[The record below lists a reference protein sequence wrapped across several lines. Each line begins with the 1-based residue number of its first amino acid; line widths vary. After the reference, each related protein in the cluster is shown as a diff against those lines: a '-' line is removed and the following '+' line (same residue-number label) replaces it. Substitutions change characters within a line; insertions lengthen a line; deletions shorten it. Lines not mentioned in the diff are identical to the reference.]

1 MGGGL
6 AAGVV
11 AAQPPLAH
19 WRSFE
24 YCLAMTGRS
33 LGSVDHFPPPPAG
46 ATVPRPVSP
55 AAPAHLAQ
63 SRLLP
68 LLLCQAQAAG
78 ASLWLRDSA
87 AAGTGDLTNDRR
99 LPETSAHTEAAGAGP
114 VFGPV
119 LMGHRWTAV
128 ELGDGGPEVT
138 ATVATEGSIGALE
151 VSCRH
156 LVAADG
162 AGSGVRAA
170 LGMAM
175 DGDAAPLQR
184 LVNVHFASPELG
196 ARLLGGAASGGR
208 PAMLYFL
215 FNPDVVMVV
224 VAHDLAAGDFV
235 AQIPFYPPQQR
246 LEDFSV
252 ATCTDLIRKAAGVP
266 GLDVAVRE
274 VRQWAMTAQ
283 VAAHF
288 RAGAVF
294 LAGDAAHQFPPAG
307 GFGMNT
313 GIQDAHNLAWK
324 LAMVHQGLAPE
335 VLLDTYDA
343 ERRPVAST
351 NASLSVANY
360 EAALAVPRALG
371 LDPAAAALLHATL
384 MQGPLRYLPL
394 EAQRAV
400 LEQGLRLGRAQ
411 LESWVLSPANPIGTA
426 RLAAVRSIIDS
437 GQSLRLQFPAE
448 DLGFQYSRKA
458 LLHNDNMDKPAVL
471 DDEKPL
477 PGRRREYRPW
487 VDAGCRLPHAELAL
501 KHDHNG
507 PSKYNTAADGLLST
521 LDLLPGDKPALLLL
535 VSATPHGK
543 LWCDGFKAAAA
554 SVPGMAMAA
563 VIWPPGTFVAAVAK
577 DVFGD
582 GTGRA
587 VSLRHVEDLHGDWWA
602 VCGVPAP
609 GALLVRPDGHVG
621 WHCKQAPASESA
633 ATDALQR
640 AISSI
645 LCLNSSK
652 SSYDFRRV

>member
-1 MGGGL
+1 MEIFRSMGGGL
-6 AAGVV
+6 AASVV

-46 ATVPRPVSP
+46 ATAPRPVSP

-68 LLLCQAQAAG
+68 LLLRQAQAAG
-78 ASLWLRDSA
+78 ASLWLRDTA
-87 AAGTGDLTNDRR
+87 AAGTGHVGDDRQ
-99 LPETSAHTEAAGAGP
+99 LPDTAGAGP
-114 VFGPV
+114 VVGPV
-119 LMGHRWTAV
+119 LMGHRWTSI
-128 ELGDGGPEVT
+128 ELGNGSPGVT
-138 ATVATEGSIGALE
+138 ATVATEGSAGALE

-175 DGDAAPLQR
+175 DGDSAPLQR
-184 LVNVHFASPELG
+184 LVNVHFASRELG
-196 ARLLGGAASGGR
+196 ARLLGDAASGGR
-208 PAMLYFL
+208 PAMLYFV
-215 FNPDVVMVV
+215 FNLDVVMVV
-224 VAHDLAAGDFV
+224 VAHDLAAGDF
-235 AQIPFYPPQQR
+235 IPFYPPQQR

-283 VAAHF
+283 VAARF

-294 LAGDAAHQFPPAG
+294 LAGDAAHRFPPAG

-335 VLLDTYDA
+335 ALLETYDA

-351 NASLSVANY
+351 NASLSVTNY
-360 EAALAVPRALG
+360 EAALAVPRVLG

-384 MQGPLRYLPL
+384 TQGPLRYLLL
-394 EAQRAV
+394 EAQRSV

-411 LESWVLSPANPIGTA
+411 LESWVLSPANPIGAA
-426 RLAAVRSIIDS
+426 RLAALRSIIDS

-448 DLGFQYSRKA
+448 DLGFQYSRGT
-458 LLHNDNMDKPAVL
+458 LLHNDTDRLAVL
-471 DDEKPL
+471 EDEMPL
-477 PGRRREYRPW
+477 PGRRREYRPRAE
-487 VDAGCRLPHAELAL
+487 AGCRLPHAELAL

-507 PSKYNTAADGLLST
+507 PSKYNTAANGLLST
-521 LDLLPGDKPALLLL
+521 LDLLLGDRLALLLL
-535 VSATPHGK
+535 VSATTHGK
-543 LWCDGFKAAAA
+543 LWCDGLKAAATSLPVA
-554 SVPGMAMAA
+554 MAMAA
-563 VIWPPGTFVAAVAK
+563 VIWPPGTFAAAVAK

-582 GTGRA
+582 GSKPA
-587 VSLRHVEDLHGDWWA
+587 VSLLHVEDLHGDWWA
-602 VCGVPAP
+602 ICGVPAP

-621 WHCKQAPASESA
+621 WHCKRAPASETA
-633 ATDALQR
+633 AADALQL

-645 LCLNSSK
+645 LCLNSAK
-652 SSYDFRRV
+652 SSHGSRRVQGR

>member
-1 MGGGL
+1 MEIFRSISGGL
-6 AAGVV
+6 ASAVL

-24 YCLAMTGRS
+24 YCLAMTGGRS

-46 ATVPRPVSP
+46 ATAPRPVSP

-68 LLLCQAQAAG
+68 LLLRQAQAAS

-87 AAGTGDLTNDRR
+87 AAGTGHVANDRR
-99 LPETSAHTEAAGAGP
+99 LPDTAGAGP
-114 VFGPV
+114 VVGPV
-119 LMGHRWTAV
+119 LMGHRWTSV
-128 ELGDGGPEVT
+128 ELRHGSPGVT
-138 ATVATEGSIGALE
+138 ATVATESSAGALE

-156 LVAADG
+156 FVAADG

-208 PAMLYFL
+208 PAMLYFV

-246 LEDFSV
+246 LEDFTV

-266 GLDVAVRE
+266 GLDIAVRE

-288 RAGAVF
+288 QAGAVF
-294 LAGDAAHQFPPAG
+294 LAGDAAHRFPPAG

-335 VLLDTYDA
+335 ALLDTYDA

-371 LDPAAAALLHATL
+371 LDPAAAALLHSTL
-384 MQGPLRYLPL
+384 MHGPLRYLPL

-411 LESWVLSPANPIGTA
+411 LESWVLSPANPIGAA

-448 DLGFQYSRKA
+448 DLGFQYSRGA
-458 LLHNDNMDKPAVL
+458 LLHNATDKPAVL

-477 PGRRREYRPW
+477 PGRRREYRPRAE
-487 VDAGCRLPHAELAL
+487 AGCRLPHAELVL
-501 KHDHNG
+501 MHDHSG
-507 PSKYNTAADGLLST
+507 PSKYNTVADGLLST
-521 LDLLPGDKPALLLL
+521 LDLLPGDKLALLLL
-535 VSATPHGK
+535 VSATAHGK
-543 LWCDGFKAAAA
+543 LWCDGFKAAAT

-563 VIWPPGTFVAAVAK
+563 VIWPPGTFAAAVAK

-582 GTGRA
+582 GTERA

-652 SSYDFRRV
+652 SSHDFRRV